1 MNGGANGY
9 PAKAMALFGQYLP
22 TRNFATSGAGI
33 ATLSGRAAT
42 VDAAYSAGRVSN
54 VLFVLIGANNLA
66 SGDPAAFV
74 ASLKTYCQARQAVGW
89 KVVLATVLPQTISGF
104 NTNRNT
110 ANALIVAD
118 PTFYDGLARFD
129 LDATMGCDACASN
142 LTYYS
147 DGKHPTAAGQA
158 LLALIANAAIYAVLM
173 L

>member
-1 MNGGANGY
+1 MNSVF
-9 PAKAMALFGQYLP
+9 LD
-22 TRNFATSGAGI
+22 FATSGAGI
-33 ATLSGRAAT
+33 ATLSSRAAT
-42 VDAAYSAGRVSN
+42 VDAAYDAGKTNN